1 MVHSLYWIL
10 TLSYAIVL
18 TIIFRHAYV
27 FRDNNSPVDRAYRRL
42 LLWCVFFCLQ
52 DTAWGLAAMP
62 YVKSDTALFISSS
75 VFHISSAV
83 TANFWL
89 YFVLTYLQG
98 EVKRP
103 QIIQGLGFLVLAF
116 QVCLVVRNCFTPT
129 VFTITADHQ
138 YKTELFREVAF
149 LNQYAFYVVTGI
161 LTTFAL
167 FRSSSDKRKKYS
179 AVLMFVMAPLLTG
192 VFQLLYPDAPF
203 YSVGTFI
210 GCIIVHIFVVA
221 QERNERLVVEAEVDS
236 LTGVYNRNAYEQD
249 YRQKKDSPI
258 PDNMIFFSID
268 INGLK
273 EVNDTLG
280 HNAGDELIKGASECI
295 LKAFAGS
302 GKVYRVGGDEFMVQL
317 FSDVEGAVFK
327 ERILEETEQWSGKL
341 VEELFLSVGF
351 AERRRN
357 PYADLTEMKNAADKM
372 MYRDKENYY
381 KTRGVDRRGQ
391 REAYGAI
398 CRSYTKILKVNLTY
412 DTFSIIQMNL
422 SEKNSAQ
429 GFSEKISEWLH
440 DFGTS
445 GLVHPDDLESYL
457 GSTNQEFLRRH
468 FMGGA
473 SSIEIFYRRR
483 YGNGPHG
490 EGLFRPTMMEMLPAD
505 DYSDVN
511 QSLFLFVK
519 DISEK
524 VE

>member
-98 EVKRP
+98 EIKRP
-103 QIIQGLGFLVLAF
+103 QIIRGLGFLVLAF
-116 QVCLVVRNCFTPT
+116 QVFLVARNVFTPT
-129 VFTITADHQ
+129 VFTITPDHQ
-138 YKTELFREVAF
+138 YKTEAFREVAF

-236 LTGVYNRNAYEQD
+236 LTGVYNRNAYEQN
-249 YRQKKDSPI
+249 YRQMKDSPI

-302 GKVYRVGGDEFMVQL
+302 GKVYRVGGDEFIVQL

-351 AERRRN
+351 AEQRRN